1 MTRLIEYRV
10 CNFPSILF
18 SQVRRLEPLPESLTK
33 QKAISTILAI
43 RVPEEDAEID
53 RLSAMFKCYG
63 KIQQMRVVL
72 PEKKLPAYLLVSS
85 TIKNMGNHEK
95 KKDRRLGP

>member
-1 MTRLIEYRV
+1 MRRKEAL
-10 CNFPSILF
+10 PSEL
-18 SQVRRLEPLPESLTK
+18 SRPKP
-33 QKAISTILAI
+33 ISTILAI

-85 TIKNMGNHEK
+85 TIKYGKAKE
-95 KKDRRLGP
+95 RETVESVLSP

>member
-1 MTRLIEYRV
+1 MSVE
-10 CNFPSILF
+10 CNFPSYF
-18 SQVRRLEPLPESLTK
+18 QVRRLEPLPESLTK

-85 TIKNMGNHEK
+85 TIKYGKAKE
-95 KKDRRLGP
+95 RETVESVLSP

>member
-1 MTRLIEYRV
+1 M
-10 CNFPSILF
+10 
-18 SQVRRLEPLPESLTK
+18 PESLTK

-53 RLSAMFKCYG
+53 RLSAMFKCHG

-72 PEKKLPAYLLVSS
+72 PEKKLPAYLLVSGHFS
-85 TIKNMGNHEK
+85 IV
-95 KKDRRLGP
+95 LGLPI